1 MGDLI
6 LYVILAVVGYFLAGK
21 LRKYEDKIRG
31 IPKFQTVAIVIL
43 VFAMGSRMGSNDEIV
58 SNLNKIGIYALIFTV
73 ITIIFSMVAVTIT
86 RKIMKLDK
94 FGDSQ
99 RLDDKHVVASV
110 EADIAPVEESTN
122 SGKIMTMI
130 ILVTVTLGLFFGYL
144 FVDNIFPDYAVFN
157 SLAGNTIKIGLCL
170 LLFLIGFEMGLE
182 GTFIQNFKKAGIKV
196 IIFPIVIGLGTLLAA
211 LVCSIFIPISVRESL
226 AIGAGFGW
234 YSLAPVIIMEKGFIT
249 ASAISFMHNILRELL
264 GLLFIPIVAQKIGY
278 LESIAIPGSAA
289 SDVCLPIIAKST
301 KSEIAIYSF
310 ISGVTLSAL
319 VPILVPIMIG

>member
-1 MGDLI
+1 
-6 LYVILAVVGYFLAGK
+6 
-21 LRKYEDKIRG
+21 
-31 IPKFQTVAIVIL
+31 
-43 VFAMGSRMGSNDEIV
+43 
-58 SNLNKIGIYALIFTV
+58 
-73 ITIIFSMVAVTIT
+73 
-86 RKIMKLDK
+86 
-94 FGDSQ
+94 
-99 RLDDKHVVASV
+99 
-110 EADIAPVEESTN
+110 
-122 SGKIMTMI
+122 
-130 ILVTVTLGLFFGYL
+130 
-144 FVDNIFPDYAVFN
+144 
-157 SLAGNTIKIGLCL
+157 
-170 LLFLIGFEMGLE
+170 
-182 GTFIQNFKKAGIKV
+182 FIQNFKKAGIKV